1 VNRGADYAREHPDV
15 LVAVVQSAASDW
27 AAARLAVAIERV
39 AVALLA
45 EDEPAPQNDLGTIQ
59 TRTQDRLRLIHTGA
73 LSVIS
78 PRPKSAIRGTMS
90 RFGKLPWTWRMSSL
104 SRRTITSSRALSP
117 RTVTPRVNRY
127 GSSSSR
133 SVEKP
138 FEWLL
143 WGVNYGL
150 DKGGDRGAPMAVI
163 ARLGVC
169 EKRER
174 PMTQETEC
182 CRPVGRFWPGACAG

>member
-78 PRPKSAIRGTMS
+78 PRPKSARGPS
-90 RFGKLPWTWRMSSL
+90 PMSS
-104 SRRTITSSRALSP
+104 
-117 RTVTPRVNRY
+117 V
-127 GSSSSR
+127 
-133 SVEKP
+133 
-138 FEWLL
+138 
-143 WGVNYGL
+143 
-150 DKGGDRGAPMAVI
+150 
-163 ARLGVC
+163 GVC
-169 EKRER
+169 L
-174 PMTQETEC
+174 
-182 CRPVGRFWPGACAG
+182 V